1 MEFIDTEIIRAFN
14 QFALQYPFFD
24 RLFSLLNGHLFRT
37 VPLAALIWWAWFKE
51 NNSDDTNRERILATI
66 LSCMIAILI
75 SKVVSISF
83 PFRPRPL
90 AIHSLVTRI
99 SIRDSGWEAMSSF
112 PSDHAVLFFTLVT
125 GMAFVSRSLGVYAF
139 IYTTVFVCF
148 PRVYQGQHYPTDI
161 IAGALIG
168 AGVGCIAN
176 ARPVRSFLAWEP
188 LKLLRA
194 KPGVFY
200 ALFFVL
206 TYLIGS
212 VGTDIRDLV
221 EGLFHLFVRSR

>member
-1 MEFIDTEIIRAFN
+1 MEFFDTEIIRALN
-14 QFALQYPFFD
+14 QFAQQYPLFD
-24 RLFSLLNGHLFRT
+24 KLFSLLNGHLFRT
-37 VPLAALIWWAWFKE
+37 VPLAAIVWWAWFKE
-51 NNSDDTNRERILATI
+51 DNTDNTNRERIIATI
-66 LSCMIAILI
+66 LSCMFAILI
-75 SKVVSISF
+75 SKVVSILF

-90 AIHSLVTRI
+90 AIQGLVTRLPV
-99 SIRDSGWEAMSSF
+99 SESGWEAMSSF

-139 IYTTVFVCF
+139 IYTTLFVCF
-148 PRVYQGQHYPTDI
+148 PRIYQGQHYPTDI

-168 AGVGCIAN
+168 VSVGCMAN
-176 ARPVRSFLAWEP
+176 ARPVRSLLARLP
-188 LKLLRA
+188 LNLLRA

-221 EGLFHLFVRSR
+221 EGIFHLIARSR